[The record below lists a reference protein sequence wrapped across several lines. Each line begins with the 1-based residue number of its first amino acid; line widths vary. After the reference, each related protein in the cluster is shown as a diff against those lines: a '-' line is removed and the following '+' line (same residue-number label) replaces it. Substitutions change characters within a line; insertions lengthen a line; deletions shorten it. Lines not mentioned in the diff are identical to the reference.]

1 LRGGLLMK
9 SGCVAITRMSTRI
22 TRKQKS
28 ARITRKHFHL
38 QRGDVAKEERLCA
51 RALWTDGQ
59 ISGTKALQKP
69 QSSGTTVVLQN
80 LLNRLQQ

>member
-9 SGCVAITRMSTRI
+9 SGCVAITR
-22 TRKQKS
+22 KQKN
-28 ARITRKHFHL
+28 ARITRKHFLL
-38 QRGDVAKEERLCA
+38 QGGDVAKEERLCA

-69 QSSGTTVVLQN
+69 QSSGTTVLHN